1 MLKVELVTE
10 FVRVCVCVC
19 VWLCLM
25 VNENLKRKKERIEC
39 TEKKEKENMI
49 YKEESRIF
57 NGYAGLNQKKKK
69 RERKSKCMKHQ
80 GPKLCL
86 IF

>member
-10 FVRVCVCVC
+10 FVCVC

-39 TEKKEKENMI
+39 TKKKRI

-69 RERKSKCMKHQ
+69 RERKSKYMKHQ

>member
-10 FVRVCVCVC
+10 FVCVCVC
-19 VWLCLM
+19 VVVLI

-39 TEKKEKENMI
+39 TEKKEKENRI